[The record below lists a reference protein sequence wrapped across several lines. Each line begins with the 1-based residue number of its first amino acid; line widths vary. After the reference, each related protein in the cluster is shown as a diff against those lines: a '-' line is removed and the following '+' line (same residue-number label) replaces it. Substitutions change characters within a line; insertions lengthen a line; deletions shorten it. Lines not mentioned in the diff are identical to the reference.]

1 MICTCFGKT
10 LDTTA
15 LGRRAGETA
24 RLMLGV
30 PAYEAYAAHIASA
43 HPGQAPMSRDDFFI
57 ERQAARYGVSRFRC
71 C

>member
-10 LDTTA
+10 LDLTRF
-15 LGRRAGETA
+15 GRRAGETA

-30 PAYEAYAAHIASA
+30 PAYEAYVAHFAAAHPA
-43 HPGQAPMSRDDFFI
+43 QAPMSRDAFYI
-57 ERQAARYGVSRFRC
+57 ERQQAKYGDSRFRC

>member
-10 LDTTA
+10 LNLTA
-15 LGRRAGETA
+15 LGRRASETA

-30 PAYEAYAAHIASA
+30 PDYDTYVAHMEAT
-43 HPGQAPMSRDDFFI
+43 HPAQTAMSRDAFFR
-57 ERQAARYGVSRFRC
+57 ERQGVRYGAGALRC

>member
-10 LDTTA
+10 LDLST
-15 LGRRAGETA
+15 LRRRAGETA

-30 PAYEAYAAHIASA
+30 PGYDAYVAHLAAV
-43 HPGQAPMSRDDFFI
+43 HPDKAAMSRDAFFR
-57 ERQAARYGVSRFRC
+57 ERQDARYGGGGFRC